1 MSLLVVL
8 GERVLREK
16 TQTFLGKLLGRALV
30 TVKRSFDR
38 FINERIDNIQEYSP
52 KPGKKIGI
60 LWFVKE
66 FADLARLAETIFE
79 GAERRVDLNR
89 AYTKLLQDRIKKNQL
104 FFQIAFKILN
114 GKRIRDFLK
123 YFLHMMRK

>member
-1 MSLLVVL
+1 MVL

-89 AYTKLLQDRIKKNQL
+89 AYTKLLQDRIKKS
-104 FFQIAFKILN
+104 FFFSDCI
-114 GKRIRDFLK
+114 
-123 YFLHMMRK
+123 

>member
-89 AYTKLLQDRIKKNQL
+89 AYTKLLQDRIKKSA
-104 FFQIAFKILN
+104 FFQIASKILN